1 VGNLLAQ
8 QRKDDTWKQ
17 TVEASINRVQTAG
30 NALEEKVRQMDEEVH
45 MIWQGQ
51 KAKIEEL
58 EKSNRGKDK
67 EITQLQQDSL
77 SQEKVNKE

>member
-1 VGNLLAQ
+1 
-8 QRKDDTWKQ
+8 
-17 TVEASINRVQTAG
+17 
-30 NALEEKVRQMDEEVH
+30 MDEEVH